1 MGYNIRETNKFSP
14 SEDVKMQT
22 KINELTDRLNYY
34 SRKYYVDDAP
44 VVSDYEYDMLLR
56 ELKELEDQYPQFR
69 REDSPTVRV
78 GGSVLEKFQS
88 VRHEVPMESLQDA
101 FSEEEIRDF
110 GKRIKERFPD
120 AKFVVELKI
129 DGLSVEAEYVNGNF
143 VRGATR
149 GDGITGEDITENL
162 KTVKA
167 LPLSIENAPH
177 RLIVRGE
184 VYMPKKAFADLNT
197 RREENGEALF
207 ANPRNAAAGSL
218 RQLDSKVTATRN
230 LSLFVFNLQ
239 LCEGTDFASHKETLE
254 TMKEYGFPVSPKHRI
269 FDNIDDAW
277 TEVQALGELRS
288 SLPFDIDGAVIK
300 VDNLSMRNEIGST
313 SKFPKW
319 AIAFKYPPEEKET
332 VLREIQINV
341 GRTGVLTPLAIFDP
355 VLLAGSTVEK
365 ATLHNK
371 DMIAEKDVRIGDTI
385 IVHKAG
391 DIIPEIVRS
400 VPEKRPE
407 NAVEFQMPEVCP
419 VCGSTLVTEGPVT
432 RCDNSECPAQLTKN
446 IIHFVSRDAM
456 DIDGMGASIVEV
468 FVENGLIRSAAD
480 LYHLDRDVIANM
492 ERFGEKSADNLLRSV
507 EESRNRGLD
516 RLIYALGIRQV
527 GQKAGKILAK
537 KFRSLDNLAKATEEE
552 LCVTE
557 DVGPVTARYIREY
570 FDNSKNL
577 QYIEHLRNA
586 GLNFEDKT
594 EASGTKL
601 EGMTFVLT
609 GTLPTYK
616 RDEAA
621 ALIEKEGGKV
631 SGSVSKK
638 TSFVVAG
645 EEAGSKLTKAQTLGI
660 SVIDE
665 AELKKMLGI
674 E

>member
-1 MGYNIRETNKFSP
+1 
-14 SEDVKMQT
+14 MQQ

-34 SRKYYVDDAP
+34 SKKYYVEDAP

-56 ELKELEDQYPQFR
+56 ELKDLEEQFPQFR
-69 REDSPTVRV
+69 RADSPTVRV
-78 GGSVLEKFQS
+78 GGAVLKEFQE

-101 FSEEEIRDF
+101 FSGEEIREF
-110 GKRIKERFPD
+110 GKRIKDAYPQ

-129 DGLSVEAEYVNGNF
+129 DGLSVEAEYLDGAF
-143 VRGATR
+143 VKGATR

-184 VYMPKKAFADLNT
+184 VYMPKKSFADLNL
-197 RREENGEALF
+197 RREENGEPLF

-230 LSLFVFNLQ
+230 LSIFIFNLQ
-239 LCEGTDFASHKETLE
+239 LCQGREFTSHKETLE
-254 TMKEYGFPVSPKHRI
+254 ALKEYGFPVSPQHQI
-269 FDNIDDAW
+269 FDTIDKAW
-277 TEVQALGELRS
+277 EEVQNLGELRS

-300 VDNLSMRNEIGST
+300 VDDLSQRKQIGST

-332 VLREIQINV
+332 VLREIRINV
-341 GRTGVLTPLAIFDP
+341 GRTGVLTPLAVFDP
-355 VLLAGSTVEK
+355 VFLAGSTVEK

-371 DMIAEKDVRIGDTI
+371 DLIAEKDIRIGDTI
-385 IVHKAG
+385 VVHKAG
-391 DIIPEIVRS
+391 DIIPEIVRCI
-400 VPEKRPE
+400 PEKRPE
-407 NAVEFQMPEVCP
+407 NAEKFKMPTHCP
-419 VCGSTLVTEGPVT
+419 DCGSSLVTEGPIT

-456 DIDGMGASIVEV
+456 DIDGMGTSIVEI
-468 FVENGLIRSAAD
+468 FVEKGLISSAAD
-480 LYHLDRDVIANM
+480 LYRLDRDEIAKID
-492 ERFGEKSADNLLRSV
+492 RFGEKSADNLLRSV

-552 LCVTE
+552 LCITE
-557 DVGPVTARYIREY
+557 DVGPVTAKYIREY
-570 FDNSKNL
+570 FSNPKNL
-577 QYIEHLRNA
+577 EYIEHLRNA
-586 GLNFEDKT
+586 GLNFEDTT
-594 EASGTKL
+594 EETGTKFAGL
-601 EGMTFVLT
+601 TFVLT

-645 EEAGSKLTKAQTLGI
+645 EEAGSKLTKAQSLGVP
-660 SVIDE
+660 VIDE
-665 AELKKMLGI
+665 AKLKEMLGI
-674 E
+674 L

>member
-1 MGYNIRETNKFSP
+1 
-14 SEDVKMQT
+14 MQQ
-22 KINELTDRLNYY
+22 KINELTERLNYY
-34 SRKYYVDDAP
+34 SKKYYVEDAP

-56 ELKELEDQYPQFR
+56 ELKDLEDQFPQFR
-69 REDSPTVRV
+69 RPDSPTIRV
-78 GGSVLEKFQS
+78 GGAVLKEFQE

-110 GKRIKERFPD
+110 GKRIKDAYPR

-129 DGLSVEAEYVNGNF
+129 DGLSVEAEYRDGAF
-143 VRGATR
+143 IKGATR

-167 LPLSIENAPH
+167 LPLSIENAPR

-184 VYMPKKAFADLNT
+184 VYMPKKAFADLNL

-230 LSLFVFNLQ
+230 LSIFIFNLQ
-239 LCEGTDFASHKETLE
+239 LCEGREFSSHKESLE
-254 TMKEYGFPVSPKHRI
+254 ALKEYGFPVSPRHKI
-269 FDNIDDAW
+269 FDTIDEAW
-277 TEVQALGELRS
+277 AEVQALGELRS

-300 VDNLSMRNEIGST
+300 VDDLSMRKEIGST

-319 AIAFKYPPEEKET
+319 AIAFKYPPEEKES
-332 VLREIQINV
+332 VLREIRINV
-341 GRTGVLTPLAIFDP
+341 GRTGVLTPLAVFDP
-355 VLLAGSTVEK
+355 VFLAGSMVEK

-371 DMIAEKDVRIGDTI
+371 DLIAEKDIRIGDAI
-385 IVHKAG
+385 VVHKAG

-400 VPEKRPE
+400 IPEKRPE
-407 NAVEFQMPEVCP
+407 NTVKFEMPTHCP
-419 VCGSTLVTEGPVT
+419 VCGSPLVSEGPIT

-456 DIDGMGASIVEV
+456 DIDGMGTSIVEI
-468 FVENGLIRSAAD
+468 FVEKGLISSAAD
-480 LYHLDRDVIANM
+480 LYRLDREEIAKID
-492 ERFGEKSADNLLRSV
+492 RFGEKSADNLLHSV

-557 DVGPVTARYIREY
+557 DVGPITAKYIREY
-570 FDNSKNL
+570 FDNPKNL
-577 QYIEHLRNA
+577 EYIEHLRNA
-586 GLNFEDKT
+586 GLNFEDTSEEIGSKF
-594 EASGTKL
+594 AGL
-601 EGMTFVLT
+601 TFVL
-609 GTLPTYK
+609 
-616 RDEAA
+616 
-621 ALIEKEGGKV
+621 
-631 SGSVSKK
+631 
-638 TSFVVAG
+638 
-645 EEAGSKLTKAQTLGI
+645 
-660 SVIDE
+660 
-665 AELKKMLGI
+665 
-674 E
+674 